1 MLPRQLLQ
9 EVSAY
14 AERML
19 ASYQRQRVLISLI
32 VGEPELR
39 NVGGAAEAG
48 YAQPGVV
55 GNRGVER
62 IRSRQRKIETDASV
76 VKAELIGHARVD
88 HISVAEQ
95 PVHGLAHKI
104 VVESRQV
111 IERWPGDRTV
121 IKPAEAHVLLV

>member
-19 ASYQRQRVLISLI
+19 ASYQRQRVLISPI

-48 YAQPGVV
+48 YAQPGIV

-62 IRSRQRKIETDASV
+62 IRGRQREIKTDASV
-76 VKAELIGHARVD
+76 VKPELIGYARRD
-88 HISVAEQ
+88 HVSVAEQ
-95 PVHGLAHKI
+95 PVHRPAHKI
-104 VVESRQV
+104 IVESRQV
-111 IERWPGDRTV
+111 IQRWPDNRTV
-121 IKPAEAHVLLV
+121 IQPAEAQVLLV